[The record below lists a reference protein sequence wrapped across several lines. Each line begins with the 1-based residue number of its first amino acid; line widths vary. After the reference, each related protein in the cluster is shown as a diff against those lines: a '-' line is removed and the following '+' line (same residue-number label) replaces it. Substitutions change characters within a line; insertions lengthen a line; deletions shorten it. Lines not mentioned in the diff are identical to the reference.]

1 MRQYIIRRVLV
12 SLVVLLGVSM
22 MLYTLVRS
30 MPSDYVTLTTSST
43 QKITQ
48 EQKDRLRELFGLADS
63 IPVGYIKWLGNAVRG
78 DFGISLIYAKPVG
91 EVMASAMPVTF
102 SVAAISL
109 FFEILF
115 GIPLGIVAAKKRNTW
130 VDYLITAFVFIGISM
145 PSFFLAALL
154 KRTFGY
160 YGLNI
165 LPISGMLNPK
175 VIYKAFTFAKF
186 IDYVQHLIMPIAVFV
201 FVYTGQWLRYT
212 RANMIEA
219 LSSDYVRTA
228 RAKGVPERTVV
239 YSHAFRNTLITIV
252 TLLGAQL
259 PALFSGAL
267 ITENLFAIVGLGH
280 IGLNASYM
288 GDVPYLMAFNMFLAV
303 CTVVGY
309 LISDILYAVVDP
321 RIRLS

>member
-1 MRQYIIRRVLV
+1 MRQYIIRRVLI
-12 SLVVLLGVSM
+12 SIVVLLGISM
-22 MLYTLVRS
+22 LLYALVRS

-48 EQKDRLRELFGLADS
+48 EQKDRLRELFGLGDS
-63 IPVGYIKWLGNAVRG
+63 IPVGYVKWLGSAVKG
-78 DFGISLIYAKPVG
+78 DFGTSLIYARPVS
-91 EVMASAMPVTF
+91 EVMKNAMPVTF
-102 SVAAISL
+102 SVAAIAL
-109 FFEILF
+109 FFEILI
-115 GIPLGIVAAKKRNTW
+115 GIPLGIIAAKKRNTW
-130 VDYLITAFVFIGISM
+130 VDYVITALVFIGISM

-154 KRTFGY
+154 KRSFGY

-175 VIYKAFTFAKF
+175 IIYKTFTFAKF

-201 FVYTGQWLRYT
+201 FVATGQWLRYT

-259 PALFSGAL
+259 PALFSGAI
-267 ITENLFAIVGLGH
+267 ITENLFGIVGLGN
-280 IGLNASYM
+280 IGLNAAYM
-288 GDVPYLMAFNMFLAV
+288 ADVPYLMAFNMFLAV
-303 CTVVGY
+303 CTVVGF